1 MAPPSVGDSFKQLVA
16 ALLGIST
23 FAPPV
28 SDVPGPDLSAS
39 LVREG
44 RQSFGGNLEPIPHT
58 RLRWYPPDIERAQ
71 RQADNGDMTLIGQLS
86 QSMEL
91 DGVVRGLGDARAAV
105 VDFERRY
112 YGSPA
117 VIEMLRSRNF
127 SDRDV
132 YEEMIPSAEAKLMV
146 KDGIKCG
153 IAVGEMVPVQGRDF
167 PVLVRRFVQNLYYL
181 WIRNQ
186 WYYRSTFGLM
196 PIHVGYPRGD
206 QPNWWV
212 LHTPGGRLTPW
223 NSGLWNTAGRAYIN
237 KTQTLFARQA
247 YEFRHSQPARVLET
261 TLGATNEE
269 NASDLRK
276 LIRWA
281 MNAAFVL
288 PAGRTIKLVESN
300 GQGIKVY
307 QESINTYDKEI
318 ATAYCG
324 SAAMLQGTV
333 GFGNIDPFEHVSD
346 DLRGST
352 AGGWDHTVNTQ
363 ILPALIGYKF
373 GVDALANAT
382 TVRTDVSKPID
393 RTAEA
398 TTSVQLANAIKGLV
412 EAIAKAQHA
421 LGTDKPIALDLG
433 ELLARFGVPTRPTE
447 IAPDQQ
453 IAATSP
459 TKPNPPPMPSD
470 PKEADAMAK
479 AFKAAVA
486 LEPLVSLA
494 RSRAEAKGDSL
505 DQELEEMAV
514 RILEQEQQEKK
525 VD

>member
-1 MAPPSVGDSFKQLVA
+1 MATPSVGDSFKQLVA

-23 FAPPV
+23 FSPPAT
-28 SDVPGPDLSAS
+28 DVPGPDLSTT
-39 LVREG
+39 LVRQG
-44 RQSFGGNLEPIPHT
+44 RESFGGNLEPIPQT

-91 DGVVRGLGDARAAV
+91 DGVVRGLGDARAAI
-105 VDFERRY
+105 VDFPRRY
-112 YGSPA
+112 YGSRE
-117 VIEMLRSRNF
+117 VVDMLRSRNY

-153 IAVGEMVPVQGRDF
+153 LAVGEMVPVQGRDF

-186 WYYRSTFGLM
+186 WYYRSTFGLL
-196 PIHVGYPRGD
+196 PIHIGYPRGD
-206 QPNWWV
+206 EPNWWV
-212 LHTPGGRLTPW
+212 LHLPGGRLTPW
-223 NSGLWNTAGRAYIN
+223 NSGLWNTVGRAYIN

-307 QESINTYDKEI
+307 QESIATYDKEI

-333 GFGNIDPFEHVSD
+333 GFGNIDPFKSVSK

-352 AGGWDHTVNTQ
+352 ANGWDHTVNTQ
-363 ILPALIGYKF
+363 ILAALIGYKF
-373 GVDALANAT
+373 GVDALGNAT
-382 TVRTDVSKPID
+382 TVETDVSEPVD

-398 TTSVQLANAIKGLV
+398 TTHVQLANAVKGLV
-412 EAIAKAQHA
+412 EAIAMAQHA
-421 LGTDKPIALDLG
+421 LGTEKPIALDLG
-433 ELLARFGVPTRPTE
+433 ELLARFGVPTRPTTVGPDE
-447 IAPDQQ
+447 QVAPPAGKQ
-453 IAATSP
+453 
-459 TKPNPPPMPSD
+459 NPPMPSD
-470 PKEADAMAK
+470 PAEADAMARAYK
-479 AFKAAVA
+479 TMAV
-486 LEPLVSLA
+486 LEPLIKLA
-494 RSRAEAKGDSL
+494 QARGEIPKDGPDTAGGPTED
-505 DQELEEMAV
+505 
-514 RILEQEQQEKK
+514 
-525 VD
+525 